1 MENYSR
7 TQKYEKL
14 RKQLENDRESDI
26 KTKELSD
33 YAERLNTLDNT
44 RFEKMDVLDHSD
56 HDPLHARSAV
66 YDDETSV
73 QIPFNIEKSEEKEQI
88 DDKFNTDFINEYIK
102 EVKQYNYDKGLRSAE
117 DTQLNILKEV
127 RKGNDPMLRP
137 FGEIEGEAKG
147 KLELPEN
154 VIKAI
159 DEQEEIRNTIS
170 LEIKSILAEEQAEQ
184 NVYEEKEPVEEGL
197 MENEIFIEDQ
207 EDEDD
212 GLDVKKID
220 SPVHEHITSA
230 DIENIVL
237 NQTKEIKAQLESYEN
252 ELDDMSN
259 TVSNTNRLL
268 NIVLVTLIIALVIV
282 LGVIVYWN
290 LMKRG
295 II

>member
-14 RKQLENDRESDI
+14 RRQLENDRESEI

-44 RFEKMDVLDHSD
+44 RFEKMDVVKNGD

-66 YDDETSV
+66 YEDETSV
-73 QIPFNIEKSEEKEQI
+73 QIPFAAEKTEETKESE
-88 DDKFNTDFINEYIK
+88 DKFNTDFINEYIK
-102 EVKQYNYDKGLRSAE
+102 EVKQYNFDKGLRSAE

-137 FGEIEGEAKG
+137 FGEIEGESKG
-147 KLELPEN
+147 RLELPEN

-170 LEIKSILAEEQAEQ
+170 LEIKNILAEEKAEQ
-184 NVYEEKEPVEEGL
+184 ELTEEKPVQEAEAEQEEVP
-197 MENEIFIEDQ
+197 EN
-207 EDEDD
+207 DD
-212 GLDVKKID
+212 LDVKKFD
-220 SPVHEHITSA
+220 HAEHEHITSA

-237 NQTKEIKAQLESYEN
+237 NQTRELKAQLESYEN

-268 NIVLVTLIIALVIV
+268 NIVLITLIVALLIV